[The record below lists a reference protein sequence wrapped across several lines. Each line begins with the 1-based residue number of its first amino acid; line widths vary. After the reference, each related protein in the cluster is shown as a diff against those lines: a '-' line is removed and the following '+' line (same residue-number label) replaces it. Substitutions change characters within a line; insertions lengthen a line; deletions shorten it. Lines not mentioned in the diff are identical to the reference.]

1 MRRRH
6 HESMTDKN
14 PLRYP
19 ASEHLARRPV
29 PGSYKGLMLAL
40 GSAAR
45 ELGVAMAA
53 FGVRPCTF
61 GPDEEV
67 MWRLP
72 SGVRP
77 GPLPE
82 KGLGPAIVRVRLPV
96 RDPGR
101 ARAQLISAVVEA
113 ASVDWYRPT
122 ESFGVRE
129 PLASLWPQLRER
141 GPRTEGLA
149 EHLETVIETP
159 GENSVEWFHHAAETA
174 MEAAFRAG
182 APVVVAAE
190 LVTASGSCA
199 SIGRRDPQRQ
209 RPAPRVDLSGAGR
222 HPRTDR
228 RQRRRGVAARPRDR
242 TRHSGLRPQGQL
254 SALSD
259 ARVGRER
266 AGHARRFDGATPA
279 LGRLAALVCHVG
291 SSSLHPQRRPCSNEH
306 DLRGS
311 NGRSIEHRLVARD
324 ETVLDDSPSPWR
336 SPPPSGAHQT
346 AQPSPA
352 AADSPPR
359 RQPPESAPLLCSW
372 PGPPR

>member
-1 MRRRH
+1 
-6 HESMTDKN
+6 MTDKN

-199 SIGRRDPQRQ
+199 SMAGEIPSGSIPRRVSISAAQGDTLEQTVGNAVEVLLRGHGIE
-209 RPAPRVDLSGAGR
+209 PATAGYA
-222 HPRTDR
+222 HK
-228 RQRRRGVAARPRDR
+228 ANY
-242 TRHSGLRPQGQL
+242 LR
-254 SALSD
+254 SAMLASAENVPD
-259 ARVGRER
+259 
-266 AGHARRFDGATPA
+266 TPA
-279 LGRLAALVCHVG
+279 ALTERH
-291 SSSLHPQRRPCSNEH
+291 RR
-306 DLRGS
+306 
-311 NGRSIEHRLVARD
+311 
-324 ETVLDDSPSPWR
+324 
-336 SPPPSGAHQT
+336 
-346 AQPSPA
+346 
-352 AADSPPR
+352 
-359 RQPPESAPLLCSW
+359 
-372 PGPPR
+372 